1 MALPAGIQGVVGTP
15 GELPRRKRSVKAKDV
30 GSDVIATVFAQ
41 WFKKRATDNVV
52 ALMEDIFVFF
62 ILA

>member
-1 MALPAGIQGVVGTP
+1 MALPAGIQVCGHT
-15 GELPRRKRSVKAKDV
+15 RRKRSVKAKDV

-52 ALMEDIFVFF
+52 ALMEDIFVFLF
-62 ILA
+62 